1 LKVEELLFETSE
13 NISLKLYNMPNSLL
27 YIDNTVV
34 QEYTRRNE
42 TLAKYLGDK
51 KEKDLEI
58 AETASE
64 EYKTENHEEPHQKPS
79 EELQEES
86 CEEPHQRPHI
96 EIQEETKE
104 ETQEETQ
111 EETEKEP
118 EKEPEQE
125 PEQEH
130 EEDLKENLEDEPE
143 EDPEKRAESHM
154 VIQKMQ
160 TDYPKINEFDEDS
173 LYDEFD
179 APEKARAASEVHAKF
194 RKDLSKNF
202 DSLEISRPRGQTT
215 MHTHTYSKDDLMNM
229 ANYYLPIEK
238 RIFKSQNSS
247 LDLAVSS
254 TMITALR
261 NFMNDGRSKQTTLTK
276 AGSFTYEDLSHLQEE
291 IESTAQNKKLN

>member
-1 LKVEELLFETSE
+1 
-13 NISLKLYNMPNSLL
+13 MPNSLL
-27 YIDNTVV
+27 YIDNTIV
-34 QEYTRRNE
+34 QEYTKRNE
-42 TLAKYLGDK
+42 TLAKYLDDK
-51 KEKDLEI
+51 KEKDLDI

-79 EELQEES
+79 EELQEEAW
-86 CEEPHQRPHI
+86 EEPHHKPRI
-96 EIQEETKE
+96 VTQEEN
-104 ETQEETQ
+104 QEETQ
-111 EETEKEP
+111 EEPMEYYRKNLMDVHQEESEKEPEEEP
-118 EKEPEQE
+118 EKEPKEE
-125 PEQEH
+125 PE
-130 EEDLKENLEDEPE
+130 EEYKEDPKEEPEEGLKENLEDNPE
-143 EDPEKRAESHM
+143 ERNESHM

-160 TDYPKINEFDEDS
+160 TDYPKIDDFGEES

-179 APEKARAASEVHAKF
+179 APEKTRAASEVHAQF
-194 RKDLSKNF
+194 RKELSKNF
-202 DSLEISRPRGQTT
+202 DNLEISRPRGQTT
-215 MHTHTYSKDDLMNM
+215 THIYSKDDLMNM

-291 IESTAQNKKLN
+291 IENTAQNKKLN